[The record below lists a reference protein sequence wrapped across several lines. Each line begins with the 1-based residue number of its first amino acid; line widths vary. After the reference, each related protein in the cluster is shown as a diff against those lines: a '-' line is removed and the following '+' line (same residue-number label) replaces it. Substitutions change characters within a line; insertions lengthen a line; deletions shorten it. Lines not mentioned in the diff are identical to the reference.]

1 MSSPA
6 ASLRPGLPPA
16 RPGLPPAEGSC
27 WRSPRT
33 TGRSKAEYGLRIA
46 GRDERCQSMN
56 ECLALPALNPDQ
68 CFQSFRWRG
77 SNAVIEVARQYGR
90 GPVNL
95 FQKHDAH
102 HLVRPGSGAECD
114 AQFCLAPQIRRK
126 SVRAAD
132 HENSV
137 GDRLIPPAG
146 KMPGKNCAVDIVA
159 ALIQRHQHRFCRDCA
174 RNRRSF
180 LRDPGGGV
188 ARPAFRNFMDLE
200 AAKTGFAADV
210 VEALAI

>member
-1 MSSPA
+1 MSPAA
-6 ASLRPGLPPA
+6 ASLRSRLPPA
-16 RPGLPPAEGSC
+16 KLWLPPAKGSC
-27 WRSPRT
+27 RQSPRT
-33 TGRSKAEYGLRIA
+33 AGRSKAEYGLRIA
-46 GRDERCQSMN
+46 DRDERCQSMN

-77 SNAVIEVARQYGR
+77 SNAVIGMARQYGR

-132 HENSV
+132 HKNSV
-137 GDRLIPPAG
+137 GDRLTPPAA
-146 KMPGKNCAVDIVA
+146 KMPGKIRTVDIVA
-159 ALIQRHQHRFCRDCA
+159 AFVERHQHGFR
-174 RNRRSF
+174 RNC
-180 LRDPGGGV
+180 L
-188 ARPAFRNFMDLE
+188 
-200 AAKTGFAADV
+200 
-210 VEALAI
+210 